1 MDSFDKNIPWVEKY
15 RPKVLKNIVLEEMN
29 RELFNNILAKKY
41 FPNLIIYG
49 PPGCGKTTV
58 CMNIINEYQEKY
70 SRVNK
75 SNIIHLNASDE
86 RGIDII
92 RNQIYQFV
100 RSKNLFEK
108 GLKFVI
114 LDEVDYMTKNAQ
126 YALKYILQTSY
137 TNIRFCLICNYIT
150 KIDESL
156 KNEFMCIRFNQLP
169 ESHMVSF
176 MKHIIKEENL
186 SIDDKTLYTIQE
198 IYNSDMRSMVNYIQL
213 NQNMFQ
219 ENKSC
224 ISIID
229 NTKIQNMIAM
239 LDTQNNDVAFTSD
252 DINQEFHAI
261 SVEYNIDKRSILQKI
276 INYIIRYRTDIDV
289 HPFLD
294 VIEIM
299 QHRHDIP
306 IDIHITS
313 LYYFFQKVKFN
324 ENSQMVK
331 LA

>member
-198 IYNSDMRSMVNYIQL
+198 MYNSDMRSMVNYIQL

-229 NTKIQNMIAM
+229 NTKIENMIAM
-239 LDTQNNDVAFTSD
+239 LDTQNNGVAFTSD
-252 DINQEFHAI
+252 NINQEFHAI

>member
-198 IYNSDMRSMVNYIQL
+198 MYNSDMRSMVNYIQL

-229 NTKIQNMIAM
+229 NTKIENMIAM
-239 LDTQNNDVAFTSD
+239 LDTQNNGVAFTSD

-289 HPFLD
+289 HPFLN

-313 LYYFFQKVKFN
+313 LYYYFQKINK
-324 ENSQMVK
+324 
-331 LA
+331 

>member
-41 FPNLIIYG
+41 FPNLITYG

-75 SNIIHLNASDE
+75 SNIIHLNTSDE

-108 GLKFVI
+108 GLKFVL

-176 MKHIIKEENL
+176 MKHIIREENL

-198 IYNSDMRSMVNYIQL
+198 MYNSDMRSMVNYIQL
-213 NQNMFQ
+213 NQNIFQ
-219 ENKSC
+219 ENKLC

-229 NTKIQNMIAM
+229 NTIIKSMIAM
-239 LDTQNNDVAFTSD
+239 LETQNNIAFTSD
-252 DINQEFHAI
+252 SINQKFHAM

-276 INYIIRYRTDIDV
+276 VNYIIRYRTDIDV
-289 HPFLD
+289 HPFLN

-313 LYYFFQKVKFN
+313 FYYYFQKIN
-324 ENSQMVK
+324 TNGQTINLS
-331 LA
+331 

>member
-198 IYNSDMRSMVNYIQL
+198 MYNSDMRSMVNYIQL

-229 NTKIQNMIAM
+229 NTKIESMIAM
-239 LDTQNNDVAFTSD
+239 LDTQNNVVAYTSD
-252 DINQEFHAI
+252 DINQEFHAM

-289 HPFLD
+289 HPFLN

-313 LYYFFQKVKFN
+313 LYYFFQKL
-324 ENSQMVK
+324 K
-331 LA
+331 LNKNKTSLVT

>member
-1 MDSFDKNIPWVEKY
+1 MNAFDTNIPWVEKY
-15 RPKVLKNIVLEEMN
+15 RPKILKDIVLEEIN
-29 RELFNNILAKKY
+29 RELFDNILAKEY

-58 CMNIINEYQEKY
+58 CMNIINEYQEKF

-169 ESHMVSF
+169 ESRMVSF
-176 MKHIIKEENL
+176 MKHIIKEEKL
-186 SIDDKTLYTIQE
+186 IIDDKTLKTIQE
-198 IYNSDMRSMVNYIQL
+198 MYNSDMRSMVNYIQL
-213 NQNMFQ
+213 NQNIFQ
-219 ENKSC
+219 ENKSR
-224 ISIID
+224 IAIID
-229 NTKIQNMIAM
+229 NAIIEGMIAM
-239 LDTQNNDVAFTSD
+239 LETQNSAVETSD
-252 DINQEFHAI
+252 SLNQRFHAMSI
-261 SVEYNIDKRSILQKI
+261 EYNIDKRSILQKI
-276 INYIIRYRTDIDV
+276 LNFIIRYRDDIDI
-289 HPFLD
+289 HSFLNE
-294 VIEIM
+294 IEIT

-306 IDIHITS
+306 INIHITS
-313 LYYFFQKVKFN
+313 LYHYFQKRKRN
-324 ENSQMVK
+324 RITMV